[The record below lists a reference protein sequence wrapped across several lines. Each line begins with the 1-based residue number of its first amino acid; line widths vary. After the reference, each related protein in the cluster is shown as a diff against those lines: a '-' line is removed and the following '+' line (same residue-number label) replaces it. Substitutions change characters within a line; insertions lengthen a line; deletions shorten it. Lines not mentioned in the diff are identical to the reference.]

1 MKKIYTTIAIAM
13 MAVVTLSFTSCRNS
27 DEMAASYIDGFWEG
41 DLTTSFYSQTG
52 NAYIYTQIEFVRNNR
67 YGGTGTERDYYNR
80 YQYRDSYFRWTVE
93 NEYIIIRYEDGT
105 QIYAYFNGPRHDI
118 DGDVMQGVFRSSRNG
133 RALAEFTLHRISYW
147 YGDWYS
153 SPWWSKQHK
162 MTTDADTT
170 NNEKEEQ

>member
-133 RALAEFTLHRISYW
+133 RALAEFTLHRINYW
-147 YGDWYS
+147 YEDWYS
-153 SPWWSKQHK
+153 SSWWSKQHK

-170 NNEKEEQ
+170 NNENEEQ